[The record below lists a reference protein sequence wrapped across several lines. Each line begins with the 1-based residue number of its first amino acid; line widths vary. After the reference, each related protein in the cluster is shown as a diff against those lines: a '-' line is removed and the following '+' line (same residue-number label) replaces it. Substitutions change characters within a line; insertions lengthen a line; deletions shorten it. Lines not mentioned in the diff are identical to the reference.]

1 VMRNGLRA
9 VATLLLLVG
18 AARAE
23 PVTEVG
29 EIGLTVSDVERA
41 RAFYRDVL
49 GFEPVGEAEV
59 TGDAFEHLEGVFA
72 AHARVVHLR
81 LGGERIA
88 LTEYLAP
95 VGRAIPESR
104 SNDRWF
110 QHLAIVV
117 RDMDAAYARLRAA
130 HVAHVSP
137 LPQTLPAW
145 NRAAGG
151 IKAFYFRDPD
161 GHTLELIWF
170 PAGKGDPKW
179 QRPTRALFLGIDH
192 TAIGVGSTDEAL
204 ALYRDHLGLRV
215 AGESENYGIEQE
227 RLNAVFGAHLRI
239 TGLRAPAGPGIELLE
254 YLAPRD
260 GRPTPADVHAND
272 LVHWQ
277 TALRVHGLDGV
288 ARELRGVRAV
298 SAGVVDVGADKLG
311 FRRGALV
318 RDGDGHGLLLCE

>member
-1 VMRNGLRA
+1 MMRRA
-9 VATLLLLVG
+9 AFAAAALLLLIGG
-18 AARAE
+18 AAAE
-23 PVTEVG
+23 PVAEVG
-29 EIGLTVSDVERA
+29 EIGITVSDAERA

-49 GFEPVGEAEV
+49 GFEVVGESDV
-59 TGDAFEHLEGVFA
+59 TGEAFEQLEGVFA

-81 LGGERIA
+81 LGSERIA

-95 VGRAIPESR
+95 IGRAIPESR

-117 RDMDAAYARLRAA
+117 RDMDAAYAKLRAA

-170 PAGKGDPKW
+170 PSGKGDPKW

-204 ALYRDHLGLRV
+204 ALYRDQLGLRV
-215 AGESENYGIEQE
+215 AGESENHGIEQE

-239 TGLRAPAGPGIELLE
+239 TGLRAPSGPGIELLE

-260 GRPTPADVHAND
+260 GRPTPLDVHAND

-277 TALRVHGLDGV
+277 TALRVHGVEAV

-298 SAGVVDVGADKLG
+298 SSHVVDVGADKLG